1 MFPIRS
7 SVNLKILILTIAL
20 SGLFISI
27 EATNF
32 YYTNYTG
39 DLSRGIKRRI
49 IKVNSKTKKETR
61 EFLDGLRKKVS
72 YEEDGCT

>member
-1 MFPIRS
+1 
-7 SVNLKILILTIAL
+7 
-20 SGLFISI
+20 
-27 EATNF
+27 
-32 YYTNYTG
+32 TG

-61 EFLDGLRKKVS
+61 EFLDGFRKKVS

>member
-1 MFPIRS
+1 M
-7 SVNLKILILTIAL
+7 
-20 SGLFISI
+20 FISI
-27 EATNF
+27 EAINS

-39 DLSRGIKRRI
+39 NFSRGIKRHI

-72 YEEDGCT
+72 YEEDGCA